1 LLHIGSAEV
10 AQLQRYNRKR
20 RPRGAHIMKPSSPD
34 KLPLAPLLRAYRE
47 QTPSLGDLGKLPI
60 LGPRFAAVLSASARF
75 LYPEF
80 IDTASESDFAHSL
93 AGFYE
98 VCVPLPL
105 HADRLRQRAGI
116 VRHAVS
122 YLLRGSDPLPQK
134 ASNCIDPRGAYH
146 VAGLGPSFWSALLQ
160 GLHPTRHSGF
170 TAATLA
176 GLARL
181 GLAHQPPGVATA
193 ALYAAVQDAYAE
205 VRKLAPDLS
214 ALHVDHFL
222 WLVATMT
229 GRNLWHTSPET
240 HTDSGSLAPRALQQV
255 RQRLPLRE
263 RLKLRGQAL
272 ADAQELLESALK
284 DEDGKRIGEALAIA
298 DPEAAARSPLAW
310 AAHSEALTLW
320 VGRLW
325 ESDDPYATLA
335 ALDQA
340 DDLPGAGWF
349 LPAAVLHLRDPQ
361 LFAPFNATVR
371 QGYER
376 LDDSAAHAETAV
388 ERYRLFNEGVAWLRT
403 KYNLHPLETA
413 DFLAGLS
420 SPDRPETVP
429 AVEARPV
436 FSGFC
441 RDTFAFLDDLAR
453 NNCRAWM
460 AGQRDRYR
468 FAVRQPLLELC
479 RALAD
484 RYVDPVLKGVH
495 SWDLDSA
502 ARSGRA
508 LTKVCKNAYGRAEPY
523 NTTLWI
529 VYCRHE
535 HAVKTPL
542 TSRRVYPGG
551 LPAGINPAARRAAP
565 RKGVQFFVRL
575 DSNRLSYGFR
585 VQHKASQALEHLR
598 EQLHQHGD
606 LLYGTLR
613 SSGIFDA
620 CRFGT
625 ADARTEPRAVTSLA
639 DLKTWATSRSLEA
652 ARTLSPDDPQLT
664 SDDLVGDILLTFDR
678 LVPLYACCVEADPLP
693 LLLRRTG
700 GVEPQDR
707 FTESDFHAATHLS
720 ADWLRQARDLLGLKR
735 QLILQGVPGTGKT
748 HVARCLGRLLTGGRD
763 DAVRLVQFHPAYS
776 YEEFLEGI
784 RVRSVA
790 VDGRHDVTYP
800 VEDGLLCAFA
810 ADAARRPSQPHVL
823 IVDEVNRGNLPRI
836 FGELL
841 YLLEY
846 RDQEVILPYSRR
858 GFRLPSNLYLIA
870 TMNAADR
877 SVALVD
883 QALRRRFSFLD
894 MPPDP
899 SVLSSWL
906 HTHPPTAGPAF
917 AERVVLLFER
927 LNAKLRGDLGPH
939 AQVGHSYFMV
949 PDLDDARLRVV
960 WQHHVLPLLAE
971 HFHGHSARL
980 AGYNLDTLLST
991 DPRLPARRRKAE
1003 IPG

>member
-1 LLHIGSAEV
+1 
-10 AQLQRYNRKR
+10 
-20 RPRGAHIMKPSSPD
+20 M
-34 KLPLAPLLRAYRE
+34 
-47 QTPSLGDLGKLPI
+47 PSLGDLGKLPN

-80 IDTASESDFAHSL
+80 IDTASESDFADSL
-93 AGFYE
+93 TGFYE
-98 VCVPLPL
+98 ACVPLPL

-116 VRHAVS
+116 VRHALS
-122 YLLRGSDPLPQK
+122 YLLRGRDPLPQK
-134 ASNCIDPRGAYH
+134 ASNCIDARGAYH

-160 GLHPTRHSGF
+160 GLHPTRHPGF
-170 TAATLA
+170 TAATFA

-181 GLAHQPPGVATA
+181 GLEHQPPGVATA

-205 VRKLAPDLS
+205 LRKLAPDLS

-222 WLVATMT
+222 WLVASMT
-229 GRNLWHTSPET
+229 GRNLWHTTPET
-240 HTDSGSLAPRALQQV
+240 HTDSASLAPRALQQV
-255 RQRLPLRE
+255 RQRFPLRE
-263 RLKLRGQAL
+263 RLKQRGQAL
-272 ADAQELLESALK
+272 ADAQEFLESALK
-284 DEDGKRIGEALAIA
+284 DEDGKRIGEALAVA
-298 DPEAAARSPLAW
+298 DPEGAARSPLDW
-310 AAHSEALTLW
+310 AAYSEALTLW

-325 ESDDPYATLA
+325 ESDDPYAILA
-335 ALDQA
+335 APAQA
-340 DDLPGAGWF
+340 DDLPGAGLF

-361 LFAPFNATVR
+361 LFAPFNDAIR

-376 LDDSAAHAETAV
+376 LDAGAAHAETAV
-388 ERYRLFNEGVAWLRT
+388 ERYRLFNEGVAWLRA
-403 KYNLHPLETA
+403 KYNLHPLEAA
-413 DFLAGLS
+413 DFLADLS
-420 SPDRPETVP
+420 PPERPETVP
-429 AVEARPV
+429 GTETRPV
-436 FSGFC
+436 FRGFC

-460 AGQRDRYR
+460 ADQRDRYR
-468 FAVRQPLLELC
+468 FTVRQPLLELC

-484 RYVDPVLKGVH
+484 RYVEPVLRGVH
-495 SWDLDSA
+495 GWDLDST

-508 LTKVCKNAYGRAEPY
+508 LTSVSKNAYGRTEPY

-529 VYCRHE
+529 VFSRRRE
-535 HAVKTPL
+535 SGAAP

-551 LPAGINPAARRAAP
+551 EAAGINPAARRASP
-565 RKGVQFFVRL
+565 RDAVQFFVRL
-575 DSNRLSYGFR
+575 DAGGLSYGLR
-585 VQHKASQALEHLR
+585 VRRKARQALHRLREHLG
-598 EQLHQHGD
+598 QHGE
-606 LLYGTLR
+606 LLYRALR
-613 SSGIFDA
+613 GSGAFAA
-620 CRFGT
+620 CRFAP
-625 ADARTEPRAVTSLA
+625 ADTRAQPEPIASLA
-639 DLKTWATSRSLEA
+639 DLATWAANRSLEA
-652 ARTLSPDDPQLT
+652 ARTLLPDDPLMT
-664 SDDLVGDILLTFDR
+664 TDDLVGDILLTFDR
-678 LVPLYACCVEADPLP
+678 LLPLYACFVEADPLP

-707 FTESDFHAATHLS
+707 FTESDFHAATHL
-720 ADWLRQARDLLGLKR
+720 APDWLRQARDLLGLKR

-748 HVARCLGRLLTGGRD
+748 HVARCLARLLTGGRD

-776 YEEFLEGI
+776 YEEFVEGI

-800 VEDGLLCAFA
+800 VEDGLLCSFA
-810 ADAARRPSQPHVL
+810 AEAARSPSQPHVL
-823 IVDEVNRGNLPRI
+823 IVDEINRGNLPRI

-846 RDQEVILPYSRR
+846 RDQEVVLPYSRR

-899 SVLSSWL
+899 AVLSSWL
-906 HTHPPTAGPAF
+906 HAHPPAAGSAL

-927 LNAKLRGDLGPH
+927 LNAKLRADLGPH

-949 PDLDDARLRVV
+949 PDLDEARLGAV

-991 DPRLPARRRKAE
+991 DPRRPARRRKAE